1 LVVLDD
7 AEVVEDL
14 VGEMVEVLTWLC
26 AGLCGR
32 CWARNRALKVVRLCA
47 ARHPPTGGCGR
58 QSCRW
63 CRSGWSVM
71 STQTQQ
77 SQSQA
82 EQRQW
87 RTHAK
92 ADRRRRDGGLVACVV
107 AERVGIAVADRAR
120 AMGAAGV
127 YRQLTEAQ
135 ATDVVVAVDGPL
147 LEVTYSLKSG
157 QWRSAWFDLMA
168 IEPGAGQS

>member
-1 LVVLDD
+1 
-7 AEVVEDL
+7 
-14 VGEMVEVLTWLC
+14 
-26 AGLCGR
+26 
-32 CWARNRALKVVRLCA
+32 
-47 ARHPPTGGCGR
+47 
-58 QSCRW
+58 
-63 CRSGWSVM
+63 M

-82 EQRQW
+82 EQRRR

-92 ADRRRRDGGLVACVV
+92 ADRRRRDGALVAGVV
-107 AERVGIAVADRAR
+107 AELVGIAVADLAR

-127 YRQLTEAQ
+127 YRQLTQAQ

-147 LEVTYSLKSG
+147 LEATYSLKSG

-168 IEPGAGQS
+168 IWPGAGPS